1 MSRKILAAVIA
12 AVALIIAGG
21 FLIREASAL
30 TIIPP
35 SFEFNVT
42 PGQPVDLEVKLF
54 NETQNPLELYSE
66 VTPFGAD
73 GETGEPAYNF
83 NEPLSGLSSWV
94 SVEKGPLTLAAGER
108 KTIPVKI
115 NVPADAEPGGQY
127 AVLFFSTQPPK
138 TDGTQGVAVGTKLGT
153 LLLARVAGNVVEQG
167 SIKEFSLG
175 GGATILNRLPVNF
188 VTRFQNTG
196 NVHLRPAGTI
206 SVTNLFG
213 QISGAVDVNPTK
225 GATLPNSVRRYE
237 STWGDGTVA
246 TGATNAWSGFWQEFG
261 NEWNN
266 FGFGPY
272 AANLS
277 VSYGTAHQP
286 ATAALNLWIIPWRV
300 LSIFAAIIVGLIF
313 LLRFVI
319 KRYNAWIIKKAQAKS
334 GATTPESEE
343 KPKKKII

>member
-1 MSRKILAAVIA
+1 MSWK
-12 AVALIIAGG
+12 
-21 FLIREASAL
+21 FLGLTVGTLVLFGLGVFLVKEAKAL

-42 PGQPVDLEVKLF
+42 PGQSVDLEVKLF

-66 VTPFGAD
+66 VTAFGAA
-73 GETGEPAYNF
+73 GESGDPSYNF

-94 SVEKGPLTLAAGER
+94 TVEKGPFALAAGER

-127 AVLFFSTQPPK
+127 AVVFFSTQPPK
-138 TDGTQGVAVGTKLGT
+138 VEGGQGVAVGTKLGT
-153 LLLARVAGNVVEQG
+153 LLLARVAGNVVEKG
-167 SIKEFSLG
+167 SIKEFALG
-175 GGATILNRLPVNF
+175 GAKVFNRLPVNF

-213 QISGAVDVNPTK
+213 QISGSVDVNPTK

-266 FGFGPY
+266 FAFGPY

-277 VSYGTAHQP
+277 LSYGTAHQP
-286 ATAALNLWIIPWRV
+286 ATAALTFWVIPWRV
-300 LSIFAAIIVGLIF
+300 LLIFAIIIVGLIF

-319 KRYNAWIIKKAQAKS
+319 KRYNAWIIKKAQTK
-334 GATTPESEE
+334 T
-343 KPKKKII
+343 